1 MYSTLTIHHTNELE
15 NLMTTRNAMDYLV
28 PVDDM
33 INDLQKEIDNVLWDN
48 YGESTEH
55 LQKQLDYYLNLK
67 DEGVIYEPTF

>member
-1 MYSTLTIHHTNELE
+1 
-15 NLMTTRNAMDYLV
+15 MDYLV

>member
-1 MYSTLTIHHTNELE
+1 MA
-15 NLMTTRNAMDYLV
+15 TRNAMDYLV

-33 INDLQKEIDNVLWDN
+33 INDLQREIDDVLWDN